1 MTTVAALLRKDL
13 LAELRRRE
21 TVPAMALFSLTA
33 FVIFHFGLDRPSFEG
48 QLAAGVLW
56 VTLALASLL
65 AVNRL
70 FVAEHEQGGFDGFLL
85 APVDR
90 TSMLGAKALA
100 LLAFLVVLELVAVPL
115 FAILLLGPSPWG
127 VLPQLVAVLLL
138 ADLGIATVGAL
149 TGHGAYGVFLQKPGW
164 YPFFAELGIGST
176 AVDDHALMAWVGGA
190 EMLLGLSALVLPIPA
205 VLLVMV
211 VWKLGTEL
219 VWYPL
224 AGKPAWE
231 CVERW
236 ANYTAPLALLLVRG
250 WPKTVRGWWR

>member
-149 TGHGAYGVFLQKPGW
+149 T
-164 YPFFAELGIGST
+164 
-176 AVDDHALMAWVGGA
+176 
-190 EMLLGLSALVLPIPA
+190 SALAVRTSARELIGPLIALPLMIP
-205 VLLVMV
+205 LLIAA
-211 VWKLGTEL
+211 TR
-219 VWYPL
+219 
-224 AGKPAWE
+224 A
-231 CVERW
+231 
-236 ANYTAPLALLLVRG
+236 TAPLLAVAGPSALPGRWLAILALYDLVFALLAYAVFDFLLED
-250 WPKTVRGWWR
+250 